1 MMFTSSP
8 RSVSQVAKAP
18 DLQHVNAARAAP
30 AATAVATDHALA
42 VGDGREL
49 VQLELDLGLRRLRR
63 RGLHN
68 HLIHLL
74 RFRSQGERADPG
86 TDAGRDR
93 RRRPGHCPRVNGAAA
108 MAASVKA
115 STPLAYSPPSAA
127 TTSPAAGGFAYRPA
141 THSTTWSV
149 RTVPSHRSS
158 SPTVA
163 SLTRNSAG

>member
-30 AATAVATDHALA
+30 AATAVATHHALA

-49 VQLELDLGLRRLRR
+49 VQLELDLGLRRIRR

-74 RFRSQGERADPG
+74 RFRSQG
-86 TDAGRDR
+86 
-93 RRRPGHCPRVNGAAA
+93 
-108 MAASVKA
+108 
-115 STPLAYSPPSAA
+115 
-127 TTSPAAGGFAYRPA
+127 AGGPGAPTPVAIGAGAPVTARG
-141 THSTTWSV
+141 STE
-149 RTVPSHRSS
+149 R
-158 SPTVA
+158 
-163 SLTRNSAG
+163 